1 MKSILLASL
10 LALSTLARAA
20 DYSGTW
26 ALDKSRSKL
35 PPPYE
40 RVRSHILIN
49 TQTPTRLN
57 VMVEM
62 DAGLPEK
69 DKTAIVYPLDGSV
82 LNTESKIRMQQG
94 QVSVPATVTGSTDA
108 EGGVHFLT
116 KRTIP
121 MGGQQITSNDAED
134 WSLSAD
140 GNVLTVRRSTDSPRG
155 KLDYEMVFVR
165 QQPAAQGG

>member
-10 LALSTLARAA
+10 LALSSLAHAA

-35 PPPYE
+35 PAPYE
-40 RVRSHILIN
+40 RVKSHILIN

-57 VMVEM
+57 VTVEM
-62 DAGLPEK
+62 DAGFPEK
-69 DKTAIVYPLDGSV
+69 DRTVIVYPLDGTV

-94 QVSVPATVTGSTDA
+94 QVSVPATVQGSTDA

-116 KRTIP
+116 RRTIP

-134 WSLSAD
+134 WRLSAD
-140 GNVLTVRRSTDSPRG
+140 GNVLTIRRSTDSPRG
-155 KLDYEMVFVR
+155 KFEYEMVFVR
-165 QQPAAQGG
+165 QPAAQGS